1 MKKLSCYIGIHNYKT
16 INLTDCF
23 HSRYTDR
30 PTWGSIKHMVW
41 YQQCADCKK
50 RRAKDSMKK
59 DLGYREG
66 GWHEGIEYARVGWV
80 EYGKMYLGSNKGIST
95 PPPTKTKPKLTV
107 IKK

>member
-16 INLTDCF
+16 IDLTDCF
-23 HSRYTDR
+23 TSTYTDR

-59 DLGYREG
+59 DLYHG
-66 GWHEGIEYARVGWV
+66 GRHEGIEYARVGWV
-80 EYGKMYLGSNKGIST
+80 EYGKMYLGKNRGIST
-95 PPPTKTKPKLTV
+95 PPPVKTKPKLTV
-107 IKK
+107 VKK